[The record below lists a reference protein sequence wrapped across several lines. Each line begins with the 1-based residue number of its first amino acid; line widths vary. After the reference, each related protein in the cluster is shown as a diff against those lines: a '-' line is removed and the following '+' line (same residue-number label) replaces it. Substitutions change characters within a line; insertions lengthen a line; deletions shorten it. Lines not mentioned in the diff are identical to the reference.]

1 MERFTDPGLCHHFSQ
16 HPPWLSTQMVQ
27 HMKACGSGFQTR
39 QISWQNSSWLLS
51 NELLSVTLKTDM
63 RSRKKPVTFEILA
76 SFISPSIYAQI
87 TWKYHHNKAYLM
99 ENTSA
104 PVNGLKYIIQPRIWD
119 IYQNTR
125 PEFGTLYVKVMT
137 FLFYECYFS
146 HRQDSFAVSFIS
158 IGPVSKELWL
168 F

>member
-1 MERFTDPGLCHHFSQ
+1 MADSASRARAQHADKDPDIVPVCVIESNCVAC
-16 HPPWLSTQMVQ
+16 LSTRRLR
-27 HMKACGSGFQTR
+27 AFQ
-39 QISWQNSSWLLS
+39 
-51 NELLSVTLKTDM
+51 
-63 RSRKKPVTFEILA
+63 
-76 SFISPSIYAQI
+76 
-87 TWKYHHNKAYLM
+87 
-99 ENTSA
+99 
-104 PVNGLKYIIQPRIWD
+104 WD

-137 FLFYECYFS
+137 FLFYACYFS

>member
-1 MERFTDPGLCHHFSQ
+1 
-16 HPPWLSTQMVQ
+16 
-27 HMKACGSGFQTR
+27 
-39 QISWQNSSWLLS
+39 
-51 NELLSVTLKTDM
+51 
-63 RSRKKPVTFEILA
+63 
-76 SFISPSIYAQI
+76 
-87 TWKYHHNKAYLM
+87 M
-99 ENTSA
+99 ENTFA
-104 PVNGLKYIIQPRIWD
+104 PVNGLKYQIQSRIWD

-137 FLFYECYFS
+137 FLFYACYFS